1 MERLLL
7 YTRSVSSC
15 AALAGF
21 TLGDLSRLVALA
33 GARLH
38 DPEVNDNSNG
48 DGNGDRRIAVVCSE
62 GEGVEERLPGWCRE
76 GWRVVGLRW
85 LLESIAAYEA
95 RDPFDYEPFG
105 QTQF

>member
-1 MERLLL
+1 M
-7 YTRSVSSC
+7 
-15 AALAGF
+15 G
-21 TLGDLSRLVALA
+21 LA

-38 DPEVNDNSNG
+38 DPEVDGGSHGGANG
-48 DGNGDRRIAVVCSE
+48 DGDCDRRIAVVCSE
-62 GEGVEERLPGWCRE
+62 GEGAEERLPGWCRE

-95 RDPFDYEPFG
+95 RDPFDYEPFA